1 MIRKTGRTLRDLW
14 IYFKAGHGGYL
25 VYSLSLLNFVVLQH
39 RLLIS
44 YIPFLSRYMGRLST
58 FIVVFASVYIPV
70 AVIIGYF
77 EYRKGEI
84 TRRPMLN
91 PYTQDSLEA
100 SIKMR
105 SGLLSFINGDVEG
118 ARTQLEESLAI
129 SQRWK
134 RGA

>member
-1 MIRKTGRTLRDLW
+1 MIRRTARVLRDLW

-25 VYSLSLLNFVVLQH
+25 VYTLSMLNFVVLQH

-44 YIPFLSRYMGRLST
+44 YIPLLSQYMGRLST
-58 FIVVFASVYIPV
+58 FIVVFVTTYVPL
-70 AVIIGYF
+70 AVVIGYF

-84 TRRPMLN
+84 IRRPMLN

-105 SGLLSFINGDVEG
+105 NGLLSYINGDLEG

-129 SQRWK
+129 SRRWK
-134 RGA
+134 RDA

>member
-1 MIRKTGRTLRDLW
+1 MIRRTGRTLRDLW

-58 FIVVFASVYIPV
+58 FIVVFAVIYFPV
-70 AVIIGYF
+70 AVIIGYL

-100 SIKMR
+100 SMKMR
-105 SGLLSFINGDVEG
+105 SGLLSFINGDLEG

-134 RGA
+134 RVA

>member
-1 MIRKTGRTLRDLW
+1 MIRRTGRTLRDLW

-39 RLLIS
+39 RLFIS

-58 FIVVFASVYIPV
+58 FIVVFAVIYFPV
-70 AVIIGYF
+70 AVIIGYL

-100 SIKMR
+100 SMKMR
-105 SGLLSFINGDVEG
+105 SGLLSFIDGDLEG

>member
-44 YIPFLSRYMGRLST
+44 YIPFLSQYMGRLST
-58 FIVVFASVYIPV
+58 FIVMFAVVYFPV
-70 AVIIGYF
+70 AVIIGYL

-84 TRRPMLN
+84 KRRPMLN

-105 SGLLSFINGDVEG
+105 NGLLSFINGDLEG

>member
-1 MIRKTGRTLRDLW
+1 M
-14 IYFKAGHGGYL
+14 
-25 VYSLSLLNFVVLQH
+25 LNFVVLQH

-44 YIPFLSRYMGRLST
+44 YIPLLSQYMGRLST
-58 FIVVFASVYIPV
+58 FIVVFVTTYVPL
-70 AVIIGYF
+70 AVVIGYF

-105 SGLLSFINGDVEG
+105 NGLLSYINGDLEG

>member
-1 MIRKTGRTLRDLW
+1 LIRRTGRVLRDLW

-25 VYSLSLLNFVVLQH
+25 VYTLSMLNFVVLQH

-44 YIPFLSRYMGRLST
+44 YIPLLSQYMGRLST
-58 FIVVFASVYIPV
+58 FIVVFVTTYVPL
-70 AVIIGYF
+70 AVVIGYF

-84 TRRPMLN
+84 IRRPMLN

-105 SGLLSFINGDVEG
+105 NGLLSYINGDLEG

-129 SQRWK
+129 SRRWK

>member
-1 MIRKTGRTLRDLW
+1 MIRRTARVLRDLW
-14 IYFKAGHGGYL
+14 IYFKTGHGGYL
-25 VYSLSLLNFVVLQH
+25 VYTLSMLNFVVLQH

-44 YIPFLSRYMGRLST
+44 YIPLLSQYMGRLST
-58 FIVVFASVYIPV
+58 FIVVFVTTYVPL
-70 AVIIGYF
+70 AVVIGYF

-105 SGLLSFINGDVEG
+105 NGLLSYINGDLEG
-118 ARTQLEESLAI
+118 ARTQLEESLAM
-129 SQRWK
+129 SRRWK
-134 RGA
+134 RDA

>member
-1 MIRKTGRTLRDLW
+1 MIRRTGRILRDLW

-58 FIVVFASVYIPV
+58 FIVVFATIYIPV
-70 AVIIGYF
+70 AVIIGYW
-77 EYRKGEI
+77 EYRKGLI

-100 SIKMR
+100 SIRMR
-105 SGLLSFINGDVEG
+105 NGLLSFINGDVEG
-118 ARTQLEESLAI
+118 ARNQLEESLAI

-134 RGA
+134 RGD

>member
-58 FIVVFASVYIPV
+58 FIVVFAVIYFPV
-70 AVIIGYF
+70 AVIIGYL

-100 SIKMR
+100 SMKMR
-105 SGLLSFINGDVEG
+105 SGLLSFINGDLEG

-134 RGA
+134 RVA

>member
-1 MIRKTGRTLRDLW
+1 MIRRTARVLRDLW

-25 VYSLSLLNFVVLQH
+25 VYTLSMLNFVVLQH

-44 YIPFLSRYMGRLST
+44 YIPLLSQYMGRLST
-58 FIVVFASVYIPV
+58 FIIVFVTTYVPLAVV
-70 AVIIGYF
+70 IGYF

-84 TRRPMLN
+84 IRRPMLN

-105 SGLLSFINGDVEG
+105 NGLLSYINGDLEG

-129 SQRWK
+129 SRRWK
-134 RGA
+134 RDA

>member
-1 MIRKTGRTLRDLW
+1 MIRRTARVLRDLW

-25 VYSLSLLNFVVLQH
+25 VYTLSMLNFVVLQH

-44 YIPFLSRYMGRLST
+44 YIPLLSQYMGRLST
-58 FIVVFASVYIPV
+58 FIVVFVTTYVPL
-70 AVIIGYF
+70 AVVIGYF

-105 SGLLSFINGDVEG
+105 NGLLSYINGDLEG

-129 SQRWK
+129 SRRWK
-134 RGA
+134 RGT